1 MNDIYK
7 ILATLNN
14 LESKQLTEGAYDQY
28 DLGTDEDDYEEG
40 NEGFFV
46 CIGSED
52 EGGFIGMVTKDGG
65 KWREVAMKGNA
76 PYNWGGSY
84 MSYLSPQD
92 VMQHIRNDY
101 GRHADV
107 KGPFS
112 DEESAVRYAQMNY
125 DLEES
130 SMTSAQQHKS
140 GAKFGGYW
148 KGTDKGTP
156 KPGQGVGGMEES
168 VEQEIREGY
177 NSYLAELGAN
187 NGPASTNISTAAAP
201 APATATP
208 TANTQQDAEKIKQS
222 LQAMK
227 SKVPNLDVN
236 KATQALTKTDAE
248 QPLGST
254 DQQALA
260 GMAAPLADV
269 AKNPQLAGQL
279 TQLFNKGL
287 QTTAAAKKAAPQTPG
302 VQ

>member
-7 ILATLNN
+7 IL
-14 LESKQLTEGAYDQY
+14 ESLDNIASEGAYDQY
-28 DLGTDEDDYEEG
+28 DLGTDEDDYEEPQD
-40 NEGFFV
+40 EGFFV

-65 KWREVAMKGNA
+65 KWREVALKGNA

-107 KGPFS
+107 KGPFA
-112 DEESAVRYAQMNY
+112 DEESAVEYAQMNY
-125 DLEES
+125 DLEEGT
-130 SMTSAQQHKS
+130 MASAEHHKS

-168 VEQEIREGY
+168 IEQEIREGF
-177 NSYLAELGAN
+177 NRYLSELGAD
-187 NGPASTNISTAAAP
+187 NGPAPTNISSASTASTAPAAP
-201 APATATP
+201 TAG
-208 TANTQQDAEKIKQS
+208 NTQQDANKIKQS
-222 LQAMK
+222 LQTMK
-227 SKVPNLDVN
+227 SKVPNLDVD

-254 DQQALA
+254 DQAALA

-287 QTTAAAKKAAPQTPG
+287 QTTAAAKKAAPTTPG

>member
-7 ILATLNN
+7 ILESLNN
-14 LESKQLTEGAYDQY
+14 IASEGAYDQY
-28 DLGTDEDDYEEG
+28 DLGTDEDDYEEPQD
-40 NEGFFV
+40 EGFFV
-46 CIGSED
+46 CIGSEED
-52 EGGFIGMVTKDGG
+52 GGFIGMVTKDGG
-65 KWREVAMKGNA
+65 KWREVKVAGNA
-76 PYNWGGSY
+76 PYNWGGTY
-84 MSYLSPQD
+84 MSYLSTQD

-107 KGPFS
+107 KGPFA
-112 DEESAVRYAQMNY
+112 DEESAVEYAQMQY
-125 DLEES
+125 GLEEGT
-130 SMTSAQQHKS
+130 MAAAQQHKS

-156 KPGQGVGGMEES
+156 EPGQGVGGMEES

-177 NSYLAELGAN
+177 NRYLSELGAN
-187 NGPASTNISTAAAP
+187 NGPAPTNISTAPTAS
-201 APATATP
+201 PATATP
-208 TANTQQDAEKIKQS
+208 TANTQQDADKIKQS

-254 DQQALA
+254 DQAALA

-287 QTTAAAKKAAPQTPG
+287 QTTAAAKKAATTTPG

>member
-7 ILATLNN
+7 IL
-14 LESKQLTEGAYDQY
+14 ESLDNIAAEGAYDQY
-28 DLGTDEDDYEEG
+28 DLGTDEDDYEEPQD
-40 NEGFFV
+40 EGFFV
-46 CIGSED
+46 CIGDED
-52 EGGFIGMVTKDGG
+52 GGFIGMVTKDGG
-65 KWREVAMKGNA
+65 KWREVKVAGNA
-76 PYNWGGSY
+76 PYNWGGTY

-112 DEESAVRYAQMNY
+112 DEESAVEYAQMQY
-125 DLEES
+125 GLEEGT
-130 SMTSAQQHKS
+130 MASAQKHKS

-148 KGTDKGTP
+148 KGTDPTPP
-156 KPGQGVGGMEES
+156 KPGMGVGGMEES
-168 VEQEIREGY
+168 IEQEIREGY
-177 NSYLAELGAN
+177 AKYLGELGAD
-187 NGPASTNISTAAAP
+187 NGPAPTTVSTNTAP
-201 APATATP
+201 APASPNAG
-208 TANTQQDAEKIKQS
+208 NTQQDANNIKQS
-222 LQAMK
+222 LQTMK
-227 SKVPNLDVN
+227 SKVPNLDVD

-287 QTTAAAKKAAPQTPG
+287 QTTAAAKKAQPMTPG
-302 VQ
+302 AQ